1 MVYRKLYAL
10 PLGLFVVDGASG
22 YQEQLS
28 SEHTAETY
36 VYIRVLPVQCLT
48 VHQLQHLLGY
58 HALFSTILG
67 LCWHNEPSL
76 TIFQG

>member
-1 MVYRKLYAL
+1 VVYRKLYAL

-28 SEHTAETY
+28 SEHTTEIY
-36 VYIRVLPVQCLT
+36 VYIRVLSVQCPT

-67 LCWHNEPSL
+67 LGWHNEPSL